1 MTLCSGPNGNFVMFS
16 APPSLLITMMSCS
29 LTMIM
34 TSLALFTLQCLTCI
48 PRPPASPRGL

>member
-34 TSLALFTLQCLTCI
+34 TSLFTLQCLTCI